1 MAKIRVLQVCNQLG
15 IGGTEKTIQ
24 VFSKY
29 LDRSRF
35 EVFVC
40 GLHAGG
46 PRVQELER
54 LGIPVI
60 VKPFDLNTLVEEL
73 KIDVYH
79 IYRAGEHEPGTLPRK
94 RQGDRKSTRLN
105 SSHVAISYAVF

>member
-40 GLHAGG
+40 GLRAGG
-46 PRVQELER
+46 PRVEEIER
-54 LGIPVI
+54 LGVTVI
-60 VKPFDLNTLVEEL
+60 IRPPDLQALIQDLN
-73 KIDVYH
+73 IDIYH
-79 IYRAGEHEPGTLPRK
+79 VHRAGDYEPGVLPHK
-94 RQGDRKSTRLN
+94 RNGWPKSLKT
-105 SSHVAISYAVF
+105 SQSETFSQ

>member
-1 MAKIRVLQVCNQLG
+1 MASDPRGMAKIRVLQVCNQLG

-40 GLHAGG
+40 GLRAGG
-46 PRVQELER
+46 PGWRRSNGSE
-54 LGIPVI
+54 
-60 VKPFDLNTLVEEL
+60 
-73 KIDVYH
+73 
-79 IYRAGEHEPGTLPRK
+79 
-94 RQGDRKSTRLN
+94 
-105 SSHVAISYAVF
+105 